1 MKAPIS
7 KQAEEIFKDPDKAQ
21 RLIEAIRSMREK
33 RTDSAPVT
41 LDHKNLNVQ
50 IVRIDHSTDRGPLS
64 LQETELEESFNGRAA
79 CGMTAGALAP
89 ITIPGQG
96 FIIKYSETA
105 NLNIVFMKL

>member
-1 MKAPIS
+1 MAMKAPIS

-50 IVRIDHSTDRGPLS
+50 IVRIDHSTD
-64 LQETELEESFNGRAA
+64 
-79 CGMTAGALAP
+79 
-89 ITIPGQG
+89 
-96 FIIKYSETA
+96 
-105 NLNIVFMKL
+105 